1 MKVRFALKDDGT
13 VAIYPDDDAAALYDF
28 LKDVP
33 RRYLA
38 EAADA
43 AREAPDDGDDQRWGG
58 DYTTAVVR
66 QEDVLVVNEYTDE
79 ETVLSREEFVEV
91 VEAYLGALGA

>member
-1 MKVRFALKDDGT
+1 VKVRFARKDDGT
-13 VAIYPDDDAAALYDF
+13 VAIYPDDDATALYDF

-33 RRYLA
+33 RRFLA

-43 AREAPDDGDDQRWGG
+43 AREEPEDDQRWGG

-66 QEDVLVVNEYTDE
+66 QDDVLVVNEYTDE

-91 VEAYLGALGA
+91 VEAYLSALDA

>member
-1 MKVRFALKDDGT
+1 MKVRFARKDDGT

-43 AREAPDDGDDQRWGG
+43 AREPPDDGDDQRWGG

-66 QEDVLVVNEYTDE
+66 REDVLVVNEYTDE
-79 ETVLSREEFVEV
+79 ETVLSRGEFTEIVD
-91 VEAYLGALGA
+91 AYLGALDA